1 MYIINIYG
9 KNIGANVK
17 GNNKSSIIVNPSKIY
32 NITFNDRF
40 KDENIQNT
48 KDIKAYIKVE
58 KFANMRLMVSIIL

>member
-1 MYIINIYG
+1 MCG
-9 KNIGANVK
+9 KNIGKNVK

>member
-1 MYIINIYG
+1 LYIIKING
-9 KNIGANVK
+9 KNIGKNVK
-17 GNNKSSIIVNPSKIY
+17 GNNKSSIIVNASKIY